1 MSSLRN
7 FKSMKLVSSERR
19 LKIRSYESS
28 SESGIQNPELVRYKI
43 LRISMSP
50 ISIECE
56 SQVYY
61 MVLGVHGIILSW
73 IWISHVSVEWS

>member
-7 FKSMKLVSSERR
+7 FKSMELVSSERR

-28 SESGIQNPELVRYKI
+28 LESGIQNPELVRCKI

-50 ISIECE
+50 ISIE
-56 SQVYY
+56 SSDVSLKSIIWFWVY
-61 MVLGVHGIILSW
+61 MVLYFHGFG
-73 IWISHVSVEWS
+73 